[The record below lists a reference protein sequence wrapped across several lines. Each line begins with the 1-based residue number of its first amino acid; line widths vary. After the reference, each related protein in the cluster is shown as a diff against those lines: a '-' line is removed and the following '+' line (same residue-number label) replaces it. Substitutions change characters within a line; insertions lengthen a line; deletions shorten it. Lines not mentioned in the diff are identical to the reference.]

1 MPFTT
6 LADLA
11 ILRGKQPSGCGDRP
25 TGNWTGDAMHP
36 LRTTRLAARALAPLA
51 GAAAL
56 ASLLAA
62 AGCGRSAA
70 AIGAPVP
77 ASAIGRLTAIAHRT
91 ATINGDPRPAWITAV
106 LTTRA
111 KALTSAT
118 PGDYVPGSA
127 HVKVFLITMRGHF
140 YCQRSHRATGSQS
153 TDRPVPVAGDR
164 RQDLPGPGL
173 RHPPQAAAS
182 RARQPW
188 VGHLSHRPRPLNRSP
203 RVTTFRDQ
211 PLDTPHVPRAA
222 VLRGGRLGADQDK
235 GCADLGML
243 CA

>member
-1 MPFTT
+1 
-6 LADLA
+6 
-11 ILRGKQPSGCGDRP
+11 
-25 TGNWTGDAMHP
+25 MHP

-140 YCQRSHRATGSQS
+140 IARDASRPPGAKAPTGRYLSLLIDAKTFQGL
-153 TDRPVPVAGDR
+153 DFGIAPKPPPVPPAS
-164 RQDLPGPGL
+164 LGPVTYLTG
-173 RHPPQAAAS
+173 R
-182 RARQPW
+182 
-188 VGHLSHRPRPLNRSP
+188 GH
-203 RVTTFRDQ
+203 
-211 PLDTPHVPRAA
+211 
-222 VLRGGRLGADQDK
+222 
-235 GCADLGML
+235 
-243 CA
+243 